1 MIINEYQAHIDT
13 YIKSPRPGYEVGP
26 LAIYYRYLKR
36 MVANLRGVVGIA
48 IDPLPH
54 IEHLDQGETDTDD

>member
-36 MVANLRGVVGIA
+36 MVA
-48 IDPLPH
+48 
-54 IEHLDQGETDTDD
+54 TDTDD